1 MVLVTLATKL
11 DFLPDK
17 FAFFMQIDEEVGYW
31 RAFGFG
37 IVSMYK
43 SELLMAG
50 GLDTSILGWGQ
61 EDVDLFEKVSVLF

>member
-1 MVLVTLATKL
+1 
-11 DFLPDK
+11 
-17 FAFFMQIDEEVGYW
+17 MQIDEEVGYW

-61 EDVDLFEKVSVLF
+61 EDVDLFEKVSVLFQ

>member
-1 MVLVTLATKL
+1 ML
-11 DFLPDK
+11 FLL
-17 FAFFMQIDEEVGYW
+17 QIDEEVGYW

-61 EDVDLFEKVSVLF
+61 EDVDLFEKVSTITIA